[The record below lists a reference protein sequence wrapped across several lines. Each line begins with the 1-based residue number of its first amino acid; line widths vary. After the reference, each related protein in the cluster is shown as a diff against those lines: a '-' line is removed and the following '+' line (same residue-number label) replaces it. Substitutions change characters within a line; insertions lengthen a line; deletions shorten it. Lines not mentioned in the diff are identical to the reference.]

1 MKLIEI
7 KELYFPEV
15 KVIRYGRFCDNRG
28 FFTEHFRKSEML
40 SLDFLKGYDFV
51 QCNESFSRPGT
62 IRGLHFQWQPYQ
74 GKLVRTVFGRMVD
87 LVLDIRKGSPTCG
100 KIIAYDM
107 PANNDGDYGE
117 WIWIPPGFA
126 HGNFYTEP
134 SKIEYFCTGEYSPA
148 TEAGI
153 SPAASDLDWSMCD
166 ERLREEFL
174 GILKNNPL
182 ISEKDRKGF
191 CMSDWLKDSR
201 AENFLFGSI

>member
-28 FFTEHFRKSEML
+28 FFTEHFRKSEIL
-40 SLDFLKGYDFV
+40 SLDFFKGYDFV

-87 LVLDIRKGSPTCG
+87 LVLDIRKGSPNCG

-107 PANNDGDYGE
+107 PANNDADFGE

-126 HGNFYTEP
+126 HGNFYTEM

-148 TEAGI
+148 TEAGV
-153 SPAASDLDWSMCD
+153 SPAAPDIDWSVCD
-166 ERLREEFL
+166 ERLREEFF

-182 ISEKDRKGF
+182 ISEKDKKGL
-191 CMSDWLKDSR
+191 CMNDWLRDSR
-201 AENFLFGSI
+201 ADNFLFGSI